1 MERAWQIVPD
11 PQALAARG
19 ITVEQLVDAIRSA
32 NGANGGSVIE
42 QGEAELMVRSE
53 GYLKSRTDFENV
65 PITTNAGGVPVL
77 LRDVATVRRGPTFRR
92 GQIGRA
98 HVELQSLMR
107 LSYAVFC
114 LKKNKHKKYEPT
126 TN

>member
-1 MERAWQIVPD
+1 MSASSSEQGASSKKR
-11 PQALAARG
+11 
-19 ITVEQLVDAIRSA
+19 TVAQLVDAVRSA

-77 LRDVATVRRGPTFRR
+77 LHDVATVRRGPTFRR
-92 GQIGRA
+92 GLA
-98 HVELQSLMR
+98 ELDGQGEVVGGIIVMR
-107 LSYAVFC
+107 SGANAPERVR
-114 LKKNKHKKYEPT
+114 NSASSRV
-126 TN
+126 

>member
-19 ITVEQLVDAIRSA
+19 ITVAQLVDAVRSA

-53 GYLKSRTDFENV
+53 GYLKSRTDFDNV

-77 LRDVATVRRGPTFRR
+77 LRDVAAGRR
-92 GQIGRA
+92 GQVGRA
-98 HVELQSLMR
+98 ACGGRGGQ
-107 LSYAVFC
+107 
-114 LKKNKHKKYEPT
+114 
-126 TN
+126 

>member
-1 MERAWQIVPD
+1 MERAWQVVPD

-19 ITVEQLVDAIRSA
+19 ITVAQLVDAIRGA

-53 GYLKSRTDFENV
+53 GYLKSRADFENV

-77 LRDVATVRRGPTFRR
+77 LRSEERRVGKECVST
-92 GQIGRA
+92 GRYRWA
-98 HVELQSLMR
+98 PSH
-107 LSYAVFC
+107 
-114 LKKNKHKKYEPT
+114 
-126 TN
+126 